1 METLVPPLQRWLL
14 FSGALL
20 LTGTVAWR
28 GFIAPRVRQRL
39 AGRDAPETFD
49 RELSEITVLER
60 GVGGIG
66 GLTALVLVGAWA
78 LRLWAQLMDFR
89 DPFAPLRE
97 DLTFLVFDTFW
108 GTVWMVQGGLVILLV
123 GGFALLRSRAG
134 SSPPPP
140 PGLTPE
146 GIPRKGHRPVELP
159 LRWKVVA
166 GGVFLLLLTLA
177 LSSHA
182 MSVPANR
189 PLAVSVDLAHT
200 AAAGVWMGSLAL
212 ILATT
217 AARDDNG
224 RVLSFQLE
232 AFSPMALASVG
243 VLLFMG
249 LLLSGFH
256 MHEIPALWESRYGR
270 TLSLKVLVVLAV
282 MAIGFWNWRR
292 GLPSLLEA
300 DASPERTRTAEQ
312 VRRSAG
318 LEVGLAL
325 VVLLVTAVLVA
336 TPVPPGAH

>member
-1 METLVPPLQRWLL
+1 MEALVPPLQRWLL

-39 AGRDAPETFD
+39 AGRNAPDSFH
-49 RELSEITVLER
+49 RELPEITTLER
-60 GVGGIG
+60 RAAGVG
-66 GLTALVLVGAWA
+66 GLTALLLVGAWI
-78 LRLWAQLMDFR
+78 LRLWAQVMDFR
-89 DPFAPLRE
+89 DPFVPLRE

-108 GTVWMVQGGLVILLV
+108 GTVWMAQGGLVIFLV
-123 GGFALLRSRAG
+123 GGFFFLRGRAG
-134 SSPPPP
+134 RTPPPA

-212 ILATT
+212 VLATT
-217 AARDDNG
+217 AGRDDDG
-224 RVLSFQLE
+224 RLLSFQLGV
-232 AFSPMALASVG
+232 FSPMALASVG

-270 TLSLKVLVVLAV
+270 TLGLKVLVVLGV
-282 MAIGFWNWRR
+282 MAAGFWNWRW
-292 GLPSLLEA
+292 GLPPLLEA
-300 DASPERTRTAEQ
+300 AAPPARARAAKKI
-312 VRRSAG
+312 RRSAA
-318 LEVGLAL
+318 LEVTLAL